1 LFTGCCN
8 WKTHYWNRKKKS
20 AGLPGPIWKTIK
32 TTLRIK
38 LLRLKNISILLKFL
52 TDKPYLCGKFI
63 KLKSGSILKESKIN
77 FYSENEFILEDT
89 NRYAKWIE
97 QVIAS
102 ENMKLEVINYIF
114 CDDEYL
120 LKLNVEFLDHDTY
133 TDIIT
138 FNNNVGTI
146 LQGDIFISTERVKD
160 NAETFGVNFEEEL
173 RRVMAHGILHLCG
186 YNDKTEEDSLVM
198 REKEEE
204 KMKLFHVEQL

>member
-1 LFTGCCN
+1 M
-8 WKTHYWNRKKKS
+8 
-20 AGLPGPIWKTIK
+20 
-32 TTLRIK
+32 
-38 LLRLKNISILLKFL
+38 
-52 TDKPYLCGKFI
+52 
-63 KLKSGSILKESKIN
+63 KEAKIN
-77 FYSENEFILEDT
+77 FYSENEFILEET

-102 ENMKLEVINYIF
+102 ENMKLEEINYIF
-114 CDDEYL
+114 CDDEYM
-120 LKLNVEFLDHDTY
+120 LKLNVEFLNHDTY

-173 RRVMAHGILHLCG
+173 RRVLSHGILHLCG

-204 KMKLFHVEQL
+204 KMKLFHVEQ

>member
-1 LFTGCCN
+1 
-8 WKTHYWNRKKKS
+8 
-20 AGLPGPIWKTIK
+20 
-32 TTLRIK
+32 
-38 LLRLKNISILLKFL
+38 
-52 TDKPYLCGKFI
+52 
-63 KLKSGSILKESKIN
+63 LKESKIN
-77 FYSENEFILEDT
+77 FYSENEFILEET

-102 ENMKLEVINYIF
+102 ENMKLEEINYIF
-114 CDDEYL
+114 CDDEYM
-120 LKLNVEFLDHDTY
+120 LKLNVEFLNHDTY

-173 RRVMAHGILHLCG
+173 RRVLSHGILHLCG

-204 KMKLFHVEQL
+204 KMKLFHVEQ